1 MKVEISTHEAANQ
14 LLRDDNASWSR
25 PAAFAIAEYY
35 EELQEDHGYGCDSE
49 IEFCWVAIRCYFT
62 EYRTIFIAAEQYE
75 IENYDND
82 LSAEDALEYF
92 QDRTTVILTDG
103 DDPYGAPVVIE
114 DF

>member
-14 LLRDDNASWSR
+14 LLRDENASWSR

-62 EYRTIFIAAEQYE
+62 EYKSIQEAASYYSLSP
-75 IENYDND
+75 NVLND
-82 LSAEDALEYF
+82 ESLLEWF
-92 QDRTTVILTDG
+92 SDETLVITTDG
-103 DDPYGAPVVIE
+103 DAVVIQ